1 MYPCVLDACYL
12 VVFFVCKQQ
21 LAYEWF
27 IFDKQKTA
35 YELRISDWSSD
46 VCSSDLVLEAEPADV
61 HDVAGL
67 GPSAGEG
74 LVDAE
79 CLEPAVG
86 LVERFDLR
94 AVRQSDGALGLAAED
109 RVAAVVL
116 ALDPVALGAGAT
128 HHEGLRHRKSVV
140 EGKSGSVRLD
150 PVGSR

>member
-46 VCSSDLVLEAEPADV
+46 VCSSDLVLEAEPANV

-94 AVRQSDGALGLAAED
+94 EVRQSDGALGLAAED

-116 ALDPVALGAGAT
+116 ALDRSEEHTSELQSLMRLSYAVF
-128 HHEGLRHRKSVV
+128 GLTKTNNRQTIQ
-140 EGKSGSVRLD
+140 
-150 PVGSR
+150 